1 MKNKVLELDDKE
13 FESLLKKV
21 LAWDITTGPYI
32 VMISEARSVES
43 LLSCCD
49 FVDDNGKE
57 YVGWGNHS
65 RDLTTENLLELE
77 MDWDRI
83 TNGAFNKALSVSNKR
98 ECYREENGSWVWRDT
113 DIYEVD
119 YYNEWYGHYSE
130 PQFYEVELSKVSCFV
145 ADYEERNV
153 PMNWWAGATIGRP
166 SLVAIRKSIKEKGE
180 AENL

>member
-1 MKNKVLELDDKE
+1 MENKLLELDDKE

-21 LAWDITTGPYI
+21 LAKPKTSEPYI
-32 VMISEARSVES
+32 VMISEAHSVES

-57 YVGWGNHS
+57 YLGWGDHS
-65 RDLTTENLLELE
+65 RDLTIENLFELE

-83 TNGAFNKALSVSNKR
+83 TNGAFNKALSVYN
-98 ECYREENGSWVWRDT
+98 D
-113 DIYEVD
+113 EVN

-130 PQFYEVELSKVSCFV
+130 PEFYEVELSKVSCFV

-153 PMNWWAGATIGRP
+153 PMDWWAGATIGRP